1 MRPDVTV
8 LLDPATATLLGAI
21 AAQGGKPLHEQTPDE
36 VRALVSASS
45 GMLAGPKTDVGAV
58 SDRTIPGP
66 AGDIPIRVYTPNGPR
81 GGLLPAIVYFHGG
94 GFVAGDLET
103 HDGTA
108 RYLCRHVNAIVIA
121 VDYRRPPEQKFPAAV
136 DDAFAAVEWAAEHG
150 ARLGGDPKRLAVAG
164 DSAGGNLAAAVCLM
178 ARDRGGPRIGA
189 QILIYPVTAPA
200 AGSTSASYR
209 EHADGCLLTRDM
221 LLCYWQHYA
230 PGAATDPHPY
240 AAPLHA
246 GDLNGLPPALVLTAE
261 YDPLRD
267 EGEEY
272 AGRLRAADGVTEA
285 VRYDGF
291 IHNFFWASEAL
302 DAFGFAV
309 RDIARTL
316 DRHLPGG

>member
-1 MRPDVTV
+1 M
-8 LLDPATATLLGAI
+8 
-21 AAQGGKPLHEQTPDE
+21 PLHPQA
-36 VRALVSASS
+36 RALISRFRAQRRPTVTEVPLTVARAMTGDWISLQGDQEPVARV
-45 GMLAGPKTDVGAV
+45 GDALVPGAAGQLPVRFYRPAAAVG
-58 SDRTIPGP
+58 RRP
-66 AGDIPIRVYTPNGPR
+66 
-81 GGLLPAIVYFHGG
+81 LLVYFHGG
-94 GFVAGDLET
+94 GWITGGLDVVDRPLRRLANATGAVVASVGYRLAPET
-103 HDGTA
+103 QFPGPAEDCYAALRGIRA
-108 RYLCRHVNAIVIA
+108 R
-121 VDYRRPPEQKFPAAV
+121 
-136 DDAFAAVEWAAEHG
+136 AAEWG
-150 ARLGGDPKRLAVAG
+150 ADPDRLAVAG

>member
-164 DSAGGNLAAAVCLM
+164 DSAGGNLATVVCLLARDRGAPAIAYQALFYPLVDFTLGLTPSRTQFGGGDYFLSNKDMEWFRTHYLSDPKEATDTRVSPLM
-178 ARDRGGPRIGA
+178 ARD
-189 QILIYPVTAPA
+189 
-200 AGSTSASYR
+200 
-209 EHADGCLLTRDM
+209 LTK
-221 LLCYWQHYA
+221 
-230 PGAATDPHPY
+230 
-240 AAPLHA
+240 
-246 GDLNGLPPALVLTAE
+246 LPPALIIAAGC
-261 YDPLRD
+261 DPLRD
-267 EGEEY
+267 EGRAYADRLQASGVAVEY
-272 AGRLRAADGVTEA
+272 RCFEGT
-285 VRYDGF
+285 
-291 IHNFFWASEAL
+291 IHAFMSFTGALPLGGEAL
-302 DAFGFAV
+302 AFAAAKMKDA
-309 RDIARTL
+309 L
-316 DRHLPGG
+316 Q